1 MPIVQVQWLLDSR
14 FCGNYKQGR
23 LFGKPRAERQAVNKL
38 HNGRSILMIL
48 DALRRAKR
56 RGPRLGRRSAEAMT
70 QPSLPAFPDDIFS
83 DQRFVGRWKSWTRK
97 DATDFW
103 MPGFHPFRIS
113 YHPGLDLY
121 ISAHIRKGAVW
132 EPLETAVLLSLL
144 TSGSVFYDIGAAIG
158 WYSIIAALKVGQ
170 AGRVIACEPERD
182 NYQLLRL
189 NLRQNELSNVT
200 AIKCAVADR
209 SGWGRVYRS
218 KENFGDHRL
227 DVPMPNWPSHRTRI
241 ATLIDL
247 VKQGYPPPDVMKI
260 DTQGSEAKILHCLP
274 ELCAINPQLSVVL
287 EFWPLGLAQCGSSY
301 QQLLGMFEG
310 LDFEL
315 FVLDEIEKTFAP
327 ATLAEIAERAEREM
341 QPPSNWFVNL
351 VALSPSARQRL
362 PARDYVEKCLQLAA
376 SW

>member
-1 MPIVQVQWLLDSR
+1 
-14 FCGNYKQGR
+14 
-23 LFGKPRAERQAVNKL
+23 
-38 HNGRSILMIL
+38 
-48 DALRRAKR
+48 
-56 RGPRLGRRSAEAMT
+56 
-70 QPSLPAFPDDIFS
+70 
-83 DQRFVGRWKSWTRK
+83 
-97 DATDFW
+97 

-132 EPLETAVLLSLL
+132 EPLETAVLLSLM

-170 AGRVIACEPERD
+170 AGHVIACEPERD

-200 AIKCAVADR
+200 AIKCAMADR
-209 SGWGRVYRS
+209 SEWGRVYRS

-227 DVPMPNWPSHRTRI
+227 DVRMPNWPSHRTRI
-241 ATLIDL
+241 TTLIDL

-260 DTQGSEAKILHCLP
+260 DTQGSEAKILHCLS
-274 ELCAINPQLSVVL
+274 ELCAINPRLSVVL
-287 EFWPLGLAQCGSSY
+287 EFWPLGLAQCESSY
-301 QQLLGMFEG
+301 QQLLGAFEG

-327 ATLAEIAERAEREM
+327 ATFAEIAERAERAM
-341 QPPSNWFVNL
+341 HPPSNWFVNL

-362 PARDYVEKCLQLAA
+362 PARDNYVEKCLQLAA